1 MSFVVAIAVVE
12 ERPKDGVE
20 EGKIESDEEEEGIE

>member
-1 MSFVVAIAVVE
+1 MLFVVAIAVVE

-20 EGKIESDEEEEGIE
+20 ESKVKSDEKEEGIE